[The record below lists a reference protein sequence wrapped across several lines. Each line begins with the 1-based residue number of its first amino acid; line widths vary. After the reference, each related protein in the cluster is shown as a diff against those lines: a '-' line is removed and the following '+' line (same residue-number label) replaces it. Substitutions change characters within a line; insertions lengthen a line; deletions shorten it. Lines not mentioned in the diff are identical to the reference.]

1 MEKQIREEG
10 KKEENLERNNE
21 VKPKHKQDIKLRR
34 IRMSMQDR

>member
-21 VKPKHKQDIKLRR
+21 VKSKHKEDIKLRR